1 MIPNEYVLR
10 FNTVIPL
17 TNAVRL
23 ATDVAAV
30 VVVAASLS
38 VLALCDR
45 SRIEERAL
53 VFILFYKSR

>member
-1 MIPNEYVLR
+1 MIPNEFVLR
-10 FNTVIPL
+10 FDTVISL

-23 ATDVAAV
+23 APDVAA

-38 VLALCDR
+38 VLAPCDR

-53 VFILFYKSR
+53 VFILFTKSR